1 MDGVDAFAACFFLE
15 EFYQLLSHAVN
26 AAHGRNY
33 PYFVSYAYFAILAN
47 VALEGAVFL
56 SDVQLLVNRVVG
68 IFERTGKIS
77 LEVVLVYP
85 FARLETGLCMTD
97 RVAILQNIC
106 TLGSIVDEHLVSCRS
121 ILQ

>member
-1 MDGVDAFAACFFLE
+1 MDGVNTFATCFFLK
-15 EFYQLLSHAVN
+15 EFYKFLSHAVH

-56 SDVQLLVNRVVG
+56 SDVQLLLYRVVG
-68 IFERTGKIS
+68 IFECTCKIG
-77 LEVVLVYP
+77 LEVVLVNP
-85 FARLETGLCMTD
+85 FARLEAGLCVTD
-97 RVAILQNIC
+97 RVAILQDVC
-106 TLGSIVDEHLVSCRS
+106 TLGCIVDEHLVSCRS

>member
-1 MDGVDAFAACFFLE
+1 MDGVNTFATCFFLE
-15 EFYQLLSHAVN
+15 EFYQFLSHAVY

-56 SDVQLLVNRVVG
+56 GDVQLLVYRVVG
-68 IFERTGKIS
+68 IFECTCKIG

-85 FARLETGLCMTD
+85 FARLEIGLCVTD
-97 RVAILQNIC
+97 RVAILQDVC
-106 TLGSIVDEHLVSCRS
+106 TLGCIVDEHLVSCRS